1 MAAVGFEA
9 MSVSS
14 ITSTASGGSGSNHR
28 RRSKVKC
35 VTVAD
40 VYDIAADIGEAYE
53 LDLYNNITG
62 IDRYQR
68 NCCSMVELP
77 PTQLVINQ
85 IVGNASFYVTASNS
99 LFAEIRA

>member
-1 MAAVGFEA
+1 MAAVCFEA

-40 VYDIAADIGEAYE
+40 VYDIAADIGEAFDLE
-53 LDLYNNITG
+53 LCNITG